1 MERNEQ
7 EILFFGMLLEDII
20 ESDDESDDEFT
31 LTEVMNLIKKSVIPR
46 VPRIRCKNY
55 IEKVVWKYTND
66 EFKSHFR

>member
-20 ESDDESDDEFT
+20 GSDDESDDDFT

-46 VPRIRCKNY
+46 VPRIRIKNY

-66 EFKSHFR
+66 EFKSHF